1 MIKLKPRL
9 LSICDEIEA
18 NSKVIDVGCD
28 HALLD
33 IYLTKYKSCTCLA
46 IDKSINCTLRAYENS
61 LKYNANLLIKCND
74 GLKDIKLN
82 DEVIVISGMGTKT
95 IKKILDIDLSN
106 TLIISTHTDV
116 DELKEFLHKK
126 NYKIIIEKEI
136 YDRRKYKIIK
146 ATK

>member
-1 MIKLKPRL
+1 VIKLKPRL
-9 LSICDEIEA
+9 LSICDEIEP

-33 IYLTKYKSCTCLA
+33 IYLTKYKNCTCLA
-46 IDKSINCTLRAYENS
+46 VDKSVNCTIRAYENTI
-61 LKYNANLLIKCND
+61 KYNANLLIKCND
-74 GLKDIKLN
+74 GLKGISLN
-82 DEVIVISGMGTKT
+82 NEIIVISGMGTKT

-106 TLIISTHTDV
+106 TLIISTHTDIE
-116 DELKEFLHKK
+116 ELKDFLHKK

-136 YDRRKYKIIK
+136 YDRRNYKIIK